1 MATVTM
7 KELLEAGVHFGH
19 QVRRWN
25 PKMKEYIF
33 GERNGIYIIDL
44 QKTQRM
50 FKEAMKFITGLTGE
64 GTTKTIL
71 FVGTKRQAQDAIKEE
86 ALRCNQFYINQRWLG
101 GLLTNFQTIQKSI
114 KRYKEIEAMQ
124 ADGRIEQYAKK
135 ERLEIE
141 RERLALE
148 KNLSGIKEMRKLP
161 DAIFV
166 IDTNK
171 EEIAVKEAN
180 RLGIPVVAIVDTNCS
195 PEGVDYVIPGNDDAL
210 RAVRLFSSRIA
221 DAIAEG
227 QQLAQQKEAEE
238 AAIAAEQAKAS
249 GVTVDIQQRQQRDR
263 GERGDRGGRGRDR
276 GRGDR
281 GDRRGAGG
289 PGAGGGRPEGGRSE
303 NRGDRGDRGP
313 RRAAAAAAA
322 PQALA
327 QAAPASAAPVPTP
340 AESPAPPVEVAPQPV
355 ELPTPVPA
363 AAVETPAAPAPIQE
377 AVQEANAAESA

>member
-25 PKMKEYIF
+25 PKMKEFIF

-50 FKEAMKFITGLTGE
+50 FKEAMKFLTGLTSE
-64 GTTKTIL
+64 GTDRSVL

-124 ADGRIEQYAKK
+124 ADGRIDQYAKK
-135 ERLEIE
+135 ERLQIE

-148 KNLSGIKEMRKLP
+148 KNLSGIKEMKRLP
-161 DAIFV
+161 SAIFI

-171 EEIAVKEAN
+171 EDIAVKEAN
-180 RLGIPVVAIVDTNCS
+180 RLGIPVVAVVDTNCT
-195 PEGVDYVIPGNDDAL
+195 PEGIDYVIPGNDDAL
-210 RAVRLFSSRIA
+210 RAVRLFASRIA
-221 DAIAEG
+221 DSIMEG

-238 AAIAAEQAKAS
+238 ALAAAEQAKAGGGES
-249 GVTVDIQQRQQRDR
+249 RQQDR
-263 GERGDRGGRGRDR
+263 GERGERGGRGRGDRDRDR
-276 GRGDR
+276 GRGGR
-281 GDRRGAGG
+281 GRG
-289 PGAGGGRPEGGRSE
+289 
-303 NRGDRGDRGP
+303 GDRGGGE
-313 RRAAAAAAA
+313 RRQ
-322 PQALA
+322 PVQQQPA
-327 QAAPASAAPVPTP
+327 QPVVTEEAAPAEA
-340 AESPAPPVEVAPQPV
+340 PAPAVE
-355 ELPTPVPA
+355 ENTA
-363 AAVETPAAPAPIQE
+363 AEKAVET
-377 AVQEANAAESA
+377 AAETA

>member
-1 MATVTM
+1 LATVTM

-50 FKEAMKFITGLTGE
+50 FKEALKYVTDRASE
-64 GTTKTIL
+64 GSGKIFL

-86 ALRCNQFYINQRWLG
+86 AMRCNQYYINQRWLG

-114 KRYKEIEAMQ
+114 KRYKDIEAMQ
-124 ADGRIEQYAKK
+124 ADGRIEAYGKK

-148 KNLSGIKEMRKLP
+148 RNLSGIKDMRRLP
-161 DAIFV
+161 DAIFI

-180 RLGIPVVAIVDTNCS
+180 RLNIPVVAVVDTNCS
-195 PEGVDYVIPGNDDAL
+195 PEGITQIIPGNDDAL
-210 RAVRLFSSRIA
+210 RAVRLFAARIA
-221 DAIAEG
+221 DAIIEG
-227 QQLAQQKEAEE
+227 QAVAQANEE
-238 AAIAAEQAKAS
+238 EQAAIRAAS
-249 GVTVDIQQRQQRDR
+249 GITEVARGDRGQQR
-263 GERGDRGGRGRDR
+263 GERGAER

-281 GDRRGAGG
+281 GERRPRGAGG
-289 PGAGGGRPEGGRSE
+289 NDRPGGGDRPRS
-303 NRGDRGDRGP
+303 RSGGP
-313 RRAAAAAAA
+313 RTPRVEGAPVVAAPAAEAAPAEVVETPVAVAAPVVVTAPVVEAAPAPVEVVTETAAPVVETAPVEEAAAAA
-322 PQALA
+322 P
-327 QAAPASAAPVPTP
+327 
-340 AESPAPPVEVAPQPV
+340 
-355 ELPTPVPA
+355 
-363 AAVETPAAPAPIQE
+363 ETPDTS
-377 AVQEANAAESA
+377 AV